1 MKKILILGSIFGG
14 CAAAFLL
21 SYAYISQPSVA
32 TPNLSKRPPI
42 DITALTA
49 KAAHGDAQAQAS
61 LGDAY
66 VNGDGVTNSYA
77 EAAKWYRLAADQTNA
92 AGQFGLG
99 QLYEAGRGVPKDQ
112 TQAIKFYREAADQGL
127 AGAQYTLGFLYEG
140 GRGLPVNQT
149 EAAKW
154 YFKAAEQGDPLAQY
168 DIGQRYDLGV
178 GVAVD
183 RVEALKWFIL
193 AANQGQRDSV
203 ARRDRVKHAL
213 SRSEIAEAERR
224 ATAISVKLM
233 ANPKN

>member
-1 MKKILILGSIFGG
+1 MKKFLIIGGIFGG

-21 SYAYISQPSVA
+21 AYLYVSQPSA
-32 TPNLSKRPPI
+32 TTANPSKRPPI
-42 DITALTA
+42 DISTLRTRAEQGNA
-49 KAAHGDAQAQAS
+49 KAQAE

-66 VNGDGVTNSYA
+66 VSGEGLTNSYS

-112 TQAIKFYREAADQGL
+112 TQAVKLYREAANQGL
-127 AGAQYTLGFLYEG
+127 AAAQYTLGFLYEA

-149 EAAKW
+149 EAVKW
-154 YFKAAEQGDPLAQY
+154 YLKAAEQGDALAQY
-168 DIGQRYDLGV
+168 DIGQRYDIGV

-193 AANQGQRDSV
+193 AANQGQADSV
-203 ARRDRVKHAL
+203 ARRDRVKNAL
-213 SRSEIAEAERR
+213 SRAEIAEAERR
-224 ATAISVKLM
+224 ASAISTKKP
-233 ANPKN
+233 ANP